1 MKDKIK
7 KAFIHLLSS
16 IQTGKLYST
25 SHPKFNEFL
34 EKTYLILKD
43 ILREKGELVI
53 GIIEG
58 ELAWGEEIFFNL
70 SQRLRSLIL
79 YLMDREIEKI
89 SFLSP
94 LTEKELRMFIT
105 LLLAPKGEM
114 PPDIQKHLVLQ
125 GVNNIKVGKL
135 KGSESLWDKEIEDS
149 EALKKQY
156 KSSVDIISDSI
167 TTAAKEEEMDFLDLR
182 FNMFNIMEN
191 FSGRHQELLTLA
203 TAKEKDLLT
212 YVHLLNVAILSMYIS
227 SKLGFCKDDVLD
239 IGIASLFHD
248 IGKIAVS
255 LHIIQK
261 ESKLNQDEFDEMKS
275 HTILGA
281 KILSK
286 YIDSLGIL
294 PLVVAFEHHLRFDLT
309 GYPKVSYSQKPHIA
323 SYITSLCDVYDALA
337 QKRSYKQDF
346 PPSLIYETMMKEK
359 GKLFDPDL
367 LERFFQIMGVW
378 PVGSIVRLDDN
389 RVAVVREAS
398 ETNIYKPK
406 VEILSPEGRGEI
418 IYLDRDVNGLKIR
431 RALNPFA
438 EGKEYLHMI

>member
-1 MKDKIK
+1 MIDKIK

-16 IQTGKLYST
+16 IQTGKLYSAN
-25 SHPKFNEFL
+25 HPKFNEFL

-70 SQRLRSLIL
+70 SQRLKSLIL
-79 YLMDREIEKI
+79 YLMDRDIEKI
-89 SFLSP
+89 SFQSP

-114 PPDIQKHLVLQ
+114 PQDIHKYLTLQ

-135 KGSESLWDKEIEDS
+135 KDSRSLWDKDIEDT

-167 TTAAKEEEMDFLDLR
+167 NTTARGEEIDFLDLK

-191 FSGRHQELLTLA
+191 FSDKHQELLTLV

-212 YVHLLNVAILSMYIS
+212 YIHLLNVSILSMYIS
-227 SKLGFCKDDVLD
+227 SKLGFSKDDVLN

-255 LHIIQK
+255 KHIIQK
-261 ESKLNQDEFDEMKS
+261 KSKLDQAEFDEMKN
-275 HTILGA
+275 HTVLGA
-281 KILSK
+281 KILTQ
-286 YIDSLGIL
+286 YVDSLGIL

-309 GYPKVSYSQKPHIA
+309 GYPKVSFSQKPHTA
-323 SYITSLCDVYDALA
+323 SFITSLCDVYDALA

-346 PPSLIYETMMKEK
+346 PPNMIYETMMKEK
-359 GKLFDPDL
+359 GKLFDPTL
-367 LERFFQIMGVW
+367 LDRFFQILGVW
-378 PVGSIVRLDDN
+378 PLGSIVMLSDN
-389 RVAVVREAS
+389 RIAVVRETN
-398 ETNIYKPK
+398 ETNIFKPK
-406 VEILSPEGRGEI
+406 VEIIGPDHRGQI
-418 IYLDRDVNGLKIR
+418 IHLDRETNELKIR

-438 EGKEYLHMI
+438 DGKEYLHLI